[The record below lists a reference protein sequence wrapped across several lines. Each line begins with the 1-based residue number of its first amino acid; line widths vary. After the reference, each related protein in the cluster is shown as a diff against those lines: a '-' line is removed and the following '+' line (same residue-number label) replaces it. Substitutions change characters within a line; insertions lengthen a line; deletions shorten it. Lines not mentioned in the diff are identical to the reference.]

1 MEARKTLIG
10 GIPAIIWGRD
20 AQKVYLYVHGKMA
33 YKECA
38 ETFALVAEEKGCQ
51 TVSFDLP
58 GHGERKAQNER
69 CDIWNG
75 MRDLKI
81 VGDDVFSKWRQV
93 SLFACSLGA
102 FFSLNTYQNRE
113 FEKCLFQSPIVDME
127 GLIQNMM
134 RWSNV
139 TEERLKKEREIDTP
153 VDLLSWDY
161 YTYVREHPITSWRA
175 PTQILYAAKDNLQ
188 TREQIDAFAH
198 HFHCGLT
205 VSETSEHPFMAEADF
220 PIVQRWL
227 KANV

>member
-1 MEARKTLIG
+1 MEAKKTLIG

-38 ETFALVAEEKGCQ
+38 EDFARVAEQKGYQ

-58 GHGERKAQNER
+58 GHGERKARAER
-69 CDIWNG
+69 CDIWSG
-75 MRDLKI
+75 VRDLSI
-81 VGDDVFSKWRQV
+81 VGDEVFARWPSV
-93 SLFACSLGA
+93 SLFACSIGA
-102 FFSLNTYQNRE
+102 FFSLNAYQDRRI
-113 FEKCLFQSPIVDME
+113 EKCLFQSPIVDMV
-127 GLIQNMM
+127 GLIRNMM

-139 TEERLKKEREIDTP
+139 TEDMLRAQKEIDTP

-188 TREQIDAFAH
+188 TREQIDAFVRR
-198 HFHCGLT
+198 FHCGLT
-205 VSETSEHPFMAEADF
+205 VSENSEHPFMAETDY
-220 PIVQRWL
+220 PIVRRWMEEN
-227 KANV
+227 A